1 MRNDENAWHMLVL
14 ESLFPNYLEENF
26 KASKTQDKGLKN
38 ENGMACAWT
47 KGRVGSDLAKM
58 TARI

>member
-1 MRNDENAWHMLVL
+1 MLVL